1 MISLIYDKT
10 IGAIRYG
17 AGSLLDLAPEV
28 EADLIRTGSA
38 KVASIVWTVLQS
50 GVRCHADAVGTW
62 SLVGTVIVISRTAHG
77 VLPGDKY
84 AFTPTAGNGTT
95 PKAGIY
101 TVTAVPNANTLVL
114 ATDSSTTGTGTMVGT
129 EAQTLFSGI
138 IPGRSMGKNG
148 SLRIMCRHRHTN
160 SANIKSFEI
169 FFGGV
174 RFTQY
179 NATTNLSSGI
189 MAWIQNTDSE
199 QIQQLST
206 GSGSGVVVGA
216 GSFNASGADW
226 AKANIDTSL
235 DQPLTVRCTKT
246 SGNESASLENISVEL
261 IPSKD

>member
-17 AGSLLDLAPEV
+17 AGSLLNLAPEV
-28 EADLIRTGSA
+28 EADLVRTGDA
-38 KVASIVWTVLQS
+38 KIAPIVWTILQS
-50 GVRCHADAVGTW
+50 GTRCHADAVGTW
-62 SLVGTVIVISRTAHG
+62 SLVGSVIVLSRTAHG

-84 AFTPTAGNGTT
+84 AFTPTAAGGTT

-101 TVTAVPNANTLVL
+101 TVTATPNANTLVL
-114 ATDSSTTGTGTMVGT
+114 ATDTSTTGTGTMVGT
-129 EAQTLFSGI
+129 EAQTLFSGT
-138 IPGRSMGKNG
+138 IPGRSIGKNG

-160 SANIKSFEI
+160 SANTKMFEI

-174 RFTQY
+174 RFSQY
-179 NATTNLSSGI
+179 VATTNLSSGI
-189 MAWIQNTDSE
+189 MGWIQNTNSE

-216 GSFNASGADW
+216 GSYNASGADW

-235 DQPLTVRCTKT
+235 DQLLVVKCTKAN
-246 SGNESASLENISVEL
+246 GNESASLENINVEL